1 MVIMSMPEPAAARR
15 PAAGNALPSGEA
27 ALVERLK
34 AGDDEA
40 FEQLVRLHGPAMTAV
55 IRRYLPS
62 ESDAN
67 DALQEAF
74 LSAFKAIEHF
84 QGAAG
89 LGTWLHRIAVNAALM
104 KLRTRR
110 RKPETSIDDLLPKF
124 LEDGHREVAASTR
137 TLAPDRIAENE
148 ETRHAVREAIRKLPE
163 SFRTVLLLRDIEER
177 STEETAEL
185 LGLSVANVKT
195 RLHRARQALA
205 ELLARRFGEESP

>member
-1 MVIMSMPEPAAARR
+1 MVTMSMPEPPAARM
-15 PAAGNALPSGEA
+15 PTGEA

-34 AGDDEA
+34 AGDDAA

-62 ESDAN
+62 DSDAN
-67 DALQEAF
+67 DALQDAF

-84 QGAAG
+84 QGASG

-124 LEDGHREVAASTR
+124 REDGHRDVSGPAWTP
-137 TLAPDRIAENE
+137 TPDRIAENE
-148 ETRHAVREAIRKLPE
+148 ETRHAVRQAIRELPE

-177 STEETAEL
+177 STEDTAEL

-205 ELLARRFGEESP
+205 QMLARRFGEDSP

>member
-1 MVIMSMPEPAAARR
+1 MVTMSMPEPAAAR
-15 PAAGNALPSGEA
+15 LTGEA
-27 ALVERLK
+27 GLVSRLK
-34 AGDDEA
+34 AGDDRA
-40 FEQLVRLHGPAMTAV
+40 FEELVRLHGPAMTAV
-55 IRRYLPS
+55 IRRYLPA
-62 ESDAN
+62 ESDAH
-67 DALQEAF
+67 DALQDAF
-74 LSAFKAIEHF
+74 LSAFKAIDQF

-124 LEDGHREVAASTR
+124 LEDGHRDVAGPVWTP
-137 TLAPDRIAENE
+137 TPDRIAEDE
-148 ETRHAVREAIRKLPE
+148 ETRHAVRDAIRQLPE
-163 SFRTVLLLRDIEER
+163 SFRTVLLLRDIEEK

-205 ELLARRFGEESP
+205 ELLARRFGKDVP

>member
-1 MVIMSMPEPAAARR
+1 MVTMSMPEPTAARL
-15 PAAGNALPSGEA
+15 PAVGKTLPPGEA

-34 AGDDEA
+34 AGDDDA
-40 FEQLVRLHGPAMTAV
+40 FEELVRLYGPAMTAV

-62 ESDAN
+62 ESDAY
-67 DALQEAF
+67 DALQDAF
-74 LSAFKAIEHF
+74 LSAFKAVDHF
-84 QGAAG
+84 QGASG

-104 KLRTRR
+104 KIRTRR

-124 LEDGHREVAASTR
+124 LEDGHREVAGRAWTP
-137 TLAPDRIAENE
+137 TPDRIAENE

-163 SFRTVLLLRDIEER
+163 AFRTILMLRDIEER

-205 ELLARRFGEESP
+205 ELLARRFGEDSP

>member
-1 MVIMSMPEPAAARR
+1 MSIMSMPEPAA
-15 PAAGNALPSGEA
+15 PPLSGEA
-27 ALVERLK
+27 ALVARLK

-62 ESDAN
+62 ESDTH
-67 DALQEAF
+67 DALQDAF
-74 LSAFKAIEHF
+74 LSAFKAIEGF
-84 QGAAG
+84 QGTAG

-124 LEDGHREVAASTR
+124 LEDGHRDVAASARAPT
-137 TLAPDRIAENE
+137 PDRIAENE
-148 ETRHAVREAIRKLPE
+148 ETRHAVRDAIRRLPE
-163 SFRTVLLLRDIEER
+163 SFRTVLLLRDIDER
-177 STEETAEL
+177 TTEETAEL

-205 ELLARRFGEESP
+205 ELLARRFGEETP